1 MATEEKLV
9 PGPPFFFSELPHL
22 YTLSSSILSYNFD
35 FLVIPVTLGIITLY
49 MWSTFG
55 KVDLGKRLIQALI
68 LGLTSF
74 RQGIPGC
81 QLPETWFRRWE
92 PYSITVSLSLG
103 LPTHSS
109 QDIMK
114 GRHHLKYC
122 IQTQDPSGL
131 YWLQLS
137 FFFCLLMG
145 SVSVNAD
152 PHS

>member
-1 MATEEKLV
+1 MYNLFKESVVCLGTWPWGVSEFSRRRRRAHGEDSWSQSADMATEEKLV

-109 QDIMK
+109 
-114 GRHHLKYC
+114 
-122 IQTQDPSGL
+122 
-131 YWLQLS
+131 
-137 FFFCLLMG
+137 
-145 SVSVNAD
+145 
-152 PHS
+152 